1 MATDNVGHVEATHLR
16 SDTTTIVV
24 SPLSVT
30 AGPDQSVAEGDTVSL
45 PGASYASNEPAG
57 QLDLEIAW
65 GDGATEKGVLVAG
78 ANGGTVAN
86 THQYSHTGNF
96 TVTLT
101 LKDNSGTTVS
111 DHLHVTT
118 TDASLTIAALA
129 PPAPIE
135 GVSTG
140 TVVVATFND
149 ANKTPDINDFTAT
162 IAWGDGNTST
172 ATAANGGIAANADG
186 TFSVAGSNT
195 FAETATGLNFK
206 VTVSDTGGASQSAFA
221 SINVADAALTDTTP
235 VTTLSAVQGT
245 STGTVVL
252 ATFTDANPSASL
264 ADFTPGVN
272 WGGPVTGT
280 PTASVQLVGRSATVS
295 TWQVVGSA
303 TYATAGKYTVGV
315 TVTDIDGSS
324 AKSTNT
330 TVVVS
335 GPPSVTRATFSVPEN
350 SPNGTVVGTAQ
361 ATTPTPGRTVSF
373 AITAGNTS
381 SAFAIDSTTGK
392 VTVNNVAALDFETNP
407 TFNLTVTA
415 SDVQNGLS
423 GAATITVN
431 LGDVATQLVSAVI
444 QRGQTQRSF
453 IRYIDLYFSDDDG
466 LAAYVAGQGIQ
477 LVRYDVNGLNPTN
490 VSLAGLVNVSGIHV
504 TIDFGI
510 NGIGGNRL
518 TSAGDGT
525 YRLNLNL
532 HGQQSTT
539 TVQFTRLFGDV
550 NGDGVVDAADFSLA
564 QTYQKS
570 GDLNGDINGDG
581 LIDARDL
588 MVIKLAQGRKIKA
601 PL

>member
-1 MATDNVGHVEATHLR
+1 
-16 SDTTTIVV
+16 
-24 SPLSVT
+24 
-30 AGPDQSVAEGDTVSL
+30 
-45 PGASYASNEPAG
+45 
-57 QLDLEIAW
+57 
-65 GDGATEKGVLVAG
+65 
-78 ANGGTVAN
+78 
-86 THQYSHTGNF
+86 
-96 TVTLT
+96 
-101 LKDNSGTTVS
+101 
-111 DHLHVTT
+111 
-118 TDASLTIAALA
+118 
-129 PPAPIE
+129 
-135 GVSTG
+135 
-140 TVVVATFND
+140 
-149 ANKTPDINDFTAT
+149 
-162 IAWGDGNTST
+162 
-172 ATAANGGIAANADG
+172 
-186 TFSVAGSNT
+186 
-195 FAETATGLNFK
+195 
-206 VTVSDTGGASQSAFA
+206 
-221 SINVADAALTDTTP
+221 
-235 VTTLSAVQGT
+235 
-245 STGTVVL
+245 
-252 ATFTDANPSASL
+252 
-264 ADFTPGVN
+264 
-272 WGGPVTGT
+272 
-280 PTASVQLVGRSATVS
+280 
-295 TWQVVGSA
+295 
-303 TYATAGKYTVGV
+303 V